1 MNPKE
6 VNLEVLKNLDLLRS
20 RIRIEEGHLKM
31 TPPSVERVKKEGLVE
46 GLRLAERIVDGG
58 ETSEREG

>member
-1 MNPKE
+1 M
-6 VNLEVLKNLDLLRS
+6 NLEVAKNLDLLRM
-20 RIRIEEGHLKM
+20 RLRVEERNLEM

>member
-6 VNLEVLKNLDLLRS
+6 VNLEVLKNLDVLRS
-20 RIRIEEGHLKM
+20 RLRIEEGHLEM
-31 TPPSVERVKKEGLVE
+31 TPPSVERVKKEGFVE

-58 ETSEREG
+58 EVPEREG